1 MFPIEIPPLRER
13 REDIAPLAEKFLGTA
28 ARKLMIKVPVLTKA
42 QRKELEQ
49 YDWPGNVRE
58 LQNVIERATILAA
71 HGGFALNLDRTGG
84 RPPGLRPVA
93 EVTPVRSPGV
103 LAELKG
109 WEREMVVAA
118 LKEARGKIYGTNG
131 AAALLGLKPT
141 TIASKLAR
149 LDLKREDFIHG

>member
-1 MFPIEIPPLRER
+1 
-13 REDIAPLAEKFLGTA
+13 
-28 ARKLMIKVPVLTKA
+28 LTRA
-42 QRKELEQ
+42 QLKELEH

-71 HGGFALNLDRTGG
+71 HGGFALNLDRAG
-84 RPPGLRPVA
+84 RRSPGPRPIA
-93 EVTPVRSPGV
+93 NIAPVQSPGV

-109 WEREMVVAA
+109 REVEIVVAA

-141 TIASKLAR
+141 TLASKLAR
-149 LDLKREDFIHG
+149 LGLKREDFIHG